1 MNSPTNTLIA
11 RQGERWEQLCF
22 RAYQANS
29 QALVDALFDANREL
43 TRQMTRF
50 EFQGGETVVIPAMT
64 VSNTVSV
71 EAPPWA

>member
-11 RQGERWEQLCF
+11 RQGERWEQLCY
-22 RAYQANS
+22 RAYAATNQS
-29 QALVDALFDANREL
+29 LVNTLFDANREL
-43 TRQMTRF
+43 TRQMEGF